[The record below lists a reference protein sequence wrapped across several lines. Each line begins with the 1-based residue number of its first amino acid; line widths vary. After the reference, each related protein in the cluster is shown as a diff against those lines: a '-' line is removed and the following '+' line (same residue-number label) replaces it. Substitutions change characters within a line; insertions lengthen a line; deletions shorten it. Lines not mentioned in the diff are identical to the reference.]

1 VERSRDPDRTAMQRP
16 NGVFLVAFAGE
27 QPLACVGLKGSGENI
42 AEVKRLWIAP
52 TARGQ
57 GLATR
62 LMTEVEGVARDL
74 GVEILR
80 LDTNRALPE
89 AVAMYRKLGWR
100 EISRF
105 NDDPYAD
112 YFFEK
117 LITTSQSE

>member
-1 VERSRDPDRTAMQRP
+1 M
-16 NGVFLVAFAGE
+16 
-27 QPLACVGLKGSGENI
+27 ACVGLKGSGAGM

-52 TARGQ
+52 EARGQ

-62 LMTEVEGVARDL
+62 LMTEVESVARDL
-74 GVEILR
+74 GFELLR

-117 LITTSQSE
+117 LITASQSE

>member
-1 VERSRDPDRTAMQRP
+1 MQRP
-16 NGVFLVAFAGE
+16 NGVFLVAFRDE
-27 QPLACVGLKGSGENI
+27 QPMACVGLKSSGGNV

-52 TARGQ
+52 EARGQ

-74 GVEILR
+74 GVELLR

-89 AVAMYRKLGWR
+89 AVAMYRKLGWC

-117 LITTSQSE
+117 PLAKFQSE